1 MFWQVGELKMKHL
14 KKINCIVLPLAIWV
28 TMIFYHGIV
37 LKLFSDFMMNISA
50 PFVLSIAL
58 HTLVQLLIICAL
70 TVTAVKKLGY
80 KIKYLIISVALM
92 YVLFAIWSPPSTYM
106 FVFTGGVQIGF
117 ASGQPAMP
125 FWLASLFITVQYGIV
140 MLITTL
146 IACRKNKADDAS

>member
-1 MFWQVGELKMKHL
+1 MN
-14 KKINCIVLPLAIWV
+14 KIRPIVLPLAIWV

-50 PFVLSIAL
+50 PFGLSFVL
-58 HTLVQLLIICAL
+58 HTLVQLLIICTL
-70 TVTAVKKLGY
+70 TVTVVKKLGY
-80 KIKYLIISVALM
+80 KIKYLIISVVLM
-92 YVLFAIWSPPSTYM
+92 YVLFAIWSPPSIYM

-125 FWLASLFITVQYGIV
+125 FWLASLFVTVQYGIV

-146 IACRKNKADDAS
+146 IVCRKNKADND

>member
-1 MFWQVGELKMKHL
+1 MKHL
-14 KKINCIVLPLAIWV
+14 KKINCVVLPLAIWV

-50 PFVLSIAL
+50 PFGLSFVL

-80 KIKYLIISVALM
+80 KIKYLIISVVLM
-92 YVLFAIWSPPSTYM
+92 YVLFAIWSPPSIYM

-146 IACRKNKADDAS
+146 IACRKNKADDAN

>member
-1 MFWQVGELKMKHL
+1 MN
-14 KKINCIVLPLAIWV
+14 KIRPIVLPLAIWV

-37 LKLFSDFMMNISA
+37 LKPFSDFMMNISA
-50 PFVLSIAL
+50 PFGLSFVL
-58 HTLVQLLIICAL
+58 HTLVQLLIICTL
-70 TVTAVKKLGY
+70 TVTVVKKLGY

-92 YVLFAIWSPPSTYM
+92 YVLFAIWSPPSIYM

-117 ASGQPAMP
+117 TSGQPAMP

-146 IACRKNKADDAS
+146 IACRKNGANVPK

>member
-1 MFWQVGELKMKHL
+1 MN
-14 KKINCIVLPLAIWV
+14 KIRPIILPLAIWV

-37 LKLFSDFMMNISA
+37 LKPFSDFMMNISA

-80 KIKYLIISVALM
+80 KIKYLIISVVLM

-106 FVFTGGVQIGF
+106 FVFTGGLKIGF
-117 ASGQPAMP
+117 ASGQPVMP
-125 FWLASLFITVQYGIV
+125 FWESSIFITVQYGII

-146 IACRKNKADDAS
+146 IACRKNKANDPN

>member
-1 MFWQVGELKMKHL
+1 MKHL
-14 KKINCIVLPLAIWV
+14 KKINCVVLPLAIWV

-80 KIKYLIISVALM
+80 KIKYLIISVVLM
-92 YVLFAIWSPPSTYM
+92 YVLFAIWSPPSIYM

-146 IACRKNKADDAS
+146 IACRKNKADDAN